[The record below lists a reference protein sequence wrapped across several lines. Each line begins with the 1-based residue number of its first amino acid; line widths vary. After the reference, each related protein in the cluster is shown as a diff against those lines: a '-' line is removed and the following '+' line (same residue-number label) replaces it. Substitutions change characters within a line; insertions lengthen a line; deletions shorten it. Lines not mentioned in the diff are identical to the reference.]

1 MTTTHANPNALAATA
16 TIFELLDRF
25 GERVYSDNTSLAE
38 HAKAS
43 AVAAKQRGFD
53 RDMIIAAFLHD
64 IGMLLP
70 PGLPSRL
77 GHETMG
83 ANYLAELG
91 FNERVVEVVRQHVN
105 AKRYLCTMRMY
116 FFDQLNPQQQRRLI
130 EQGGPM
136 AEREAR
142 LFEHHPYFDDLL
154 RLRSLE
160 VSHPAST
167 GEFDSHWMAGLIH
180 QHLSLA

>member
-1 MTTTHANPNALAATA
+1 MTTQHANPNALAVTA
-16 TIFELLDRF
+16 TIFELFDRF
-25 GERVYSDNTSLAE
+25 GERTYSDGTSLAE
-38 HAKAS
+38 HSKAS
-43 AVAAKQRGFD
+43 AIAAKLRGFD

-70 PGLPSRL
+70 PGLPSKL
-77 GHETMG
+77 GHEVLG
-83 ANYLAELG
+83 ADYLQELG
-91 FNERVVEVVRQHVN
+91 FSKRVVEVVREHVN

-116 FFDQLNPQQQRRLI
+116 FFDQLNEQQQRRLI

-136 AEREAR
+136 PEREAR

-160 VSHPAST
+160 VAQQANAA
-167 GEFDSHWMAGLIH
+167 EFDGHWMAGLLH
-180 QHLSLA
+180 QHLSQ